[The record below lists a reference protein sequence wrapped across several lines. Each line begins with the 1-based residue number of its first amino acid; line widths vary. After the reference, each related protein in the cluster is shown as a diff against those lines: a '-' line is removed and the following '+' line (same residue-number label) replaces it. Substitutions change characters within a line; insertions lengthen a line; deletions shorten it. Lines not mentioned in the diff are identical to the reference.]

1 MFSQVYFNIRIGGKT
16 CSMCVAC
23 VPVRNRYK
31 RSRHRASESTLEQQ
45 AGEEGTA
52 DITPSNIRLHIWAF
66 RANMHA

>member
-1 MFSQVYFNIRIGGKT
+1 
-16 CSMCVAC
+16 MCVAC